1 LSYKPQPLSDEDLVR
16 LYVKT
21 QSAVYFDEIY
31 ERYANKVYGKCIA
44 LLHSEDAAQDALQD
58 IFLKIYLNIANFNLN
73 SRFTTWVYAVCYN
86 YCIDFI
92 RKQRR
97 VREIFDETEIEH
109 CKDMQ
114 DVSDTEIA
122 QIEGEYLIKVLR
134 LLNEDD
140 RLILLMKYQDSM
152 QIKEICDVL
161 NKSESAVKMQI
172 KRAKQRAKNHY
183 LNLTAKIIQ

>member
-1 LSYKPQPLSDEDLVR
+1 MPQPLSDEDLVR

-44 LLHSEDAAQDALQD
+44 LLHNEEAAQDALQD
-58 IFLKIYLNIANFNLN
+58 IFLKIFLNIANFNLN

-92 RKQRR
+92 RKQRKT
-97 VREIFDETEIEH
+97 RELFDDTEIEQ
-109 CKDMQ
+109 CPDLE

-122 QIEGEYLIKVLR
+122 QIEGEDLVKVLH
-134 LLNEDD
+134 LLNQDD
-140 RLILLMKYQDSM
+140 RLILLMKYQDNM

-161 NKSESAVKMQI
+161 NKSESAVKMQL
-172 KRAKQRAKNHY
+172 KRAKQRAKDYY
-183 LNLTAKIIQ
+183 LTVVKPKR